1 VDHERRLA
9 RTAVNP
15 NPKAT
20 GDFLEETIS
29 TICLSCLRAWAVD
42 LSGEGCHAYS
52 HARATIDNLVSRGVQ
67 GSPSLRGTSGD
78 GQV

>member
-52 HARATIDNLVSRGVQ
+52 HNLVSRGVQ